1 MMSNYLNVPFK
12 DYSNNLIAKWVFD
25 DTDTS
30 KVNGSTIYDLSGNG
44 NNLTAYNLSFIDDP
58 DMGRCAYFNGSSS
71 YCSNSRMKIPVG
83 TKSVIFKIK
92 PINTSNYEFIINSGD
107 VHSVGHDI
115 YINNKGLLTCN
126 HRKNGFGNTTQK
138 IDFGNWYDYKYTYD
152 QKDISMFI
160 NDNLIT
166 PNVSF
171 ETSID
176 TANSA
181 GIFNIGKAY
190 NTNYFFK
197 GYIKYIEI
205 YNTVVDHHDT
215 SYLIEDGG
223 NIYSFKKDEYS
234 NGTYNEI
241 TNTLSKD
248 IFFEKGEPDI
258 SSLFKPININDETF
272 KPIDKFSSPKIISY
286 KDKSLKINGI
296 KSSSEL
302 VISKQSL
309 SSIMATNIHK
319 FLLDSSISG
328 NANILTVV
336 SDDNGAT
343 WKYYKNNTWNTMTN
357 HIDCDVNYN
366 NMSDEQKQTWD
377 NFKTEII
384 TNNSM
389 TPEELESADFELLRN
404 GNKNTKFRFGFVI
417 IQQDIDS
424 KSQLKAIKIN
434 EDKDGGY
441 NELSTEQI
449 NVNINYGYI
458 TLTPKE
464 NFDDK
469 VLVNL
474 QAIKQDNTPSTV
486 IISDK

>member
-1 MMSNYLNVPFK
+1 MSNCLNIPLK

-44 NNLTAYNLSFIDDP
+44 NNLTAYNLSYEDDP

-71 YCSNSRMKIPVG
+71 YCYSSQMKIPVG
-83 TKSVIFKIK
+83 SKSIILKFK
-92 PINTSNYEFIINSGD
+92 PMETSNYEFIINSGD
-107 VHSVGHDI
+107 LYLVGHDI
-115 YINNKGLLTCN
+115 YINNTGLLFFV
-126 HRKNGFGNTTQK
+126 HRPGISVSTNQK
-138 IDFGNWYDYKYTYD
+138 IDFGNWYDCKYTYE
-152 QKDISMFI
+152 QEKISIFT
-160 NDNLIT
+160 DGDFVT
-166 PNVSF
+166 PDAST
-171 ETSID
+171 ETSTD
-176 TANSA
+176 RNNSANS
-181 GIFNIGKAY
+181 FNIGKAY
-190 NTNYFFK
+190 GDVYFFK

-205 YNTVVDHHDT
+205 YNTVVNHNDT
-215 SYLIEDGG
+215 SYLIKDGG
-223 NIYSFKKDEYS
+223 HIYSFKKDEYS

-248 IFFEKGEPDI
+248 IFLEKGEPDI

-272 KPIDKFSSPKIISY
+272 KPIDKFGSPKIISY
-286 KDKSLKINGI
+286 KDKSLKVNGI

-336 SDDNGAT
+336 SNDNGAT
-343 WKYYKNNTWNTMTN
+343 WKYYKNNQWNTMTN
-357 HIDCDVNYN
+357 HIDCDVNCN
-366 NMSDEQKQTWD
+366 NMSDEQKQAWD

-389 TPEELESADFELLRN
+389 TPEELESVDFELLRN

-417 IQQDIDS
+417 IQQDTNS

-441 NELSTEQI
+441 NELTAEQI

-464 NFDDK
+464 NFNDK

-474 QAIKQDNTPSTV
+474 QAIKQDNTPPSKDE
-486 IISDK
+486 SDK